1 MTLRARFFPPYLD
14 QWLDANSAALFFMA
28 TVMKSTILCRFGV
41 HCKSARG
48 ALGERDGF
56 EVMQACFPPAL
67 SPMMLAHVMDQSRP
81 TFSTA
86 STARF
91 YKEPGITSVFDKLM
105 VSLVRIAFREML
117 HRLATADA
125 KNPMVPNWEMRYTAR
140 SSMYWFLKGSECI
153 NDISWPEYARRLL
166 MALDLEREV
175 LT

>member
-1 MTLRARFFPPYLD
+1 
-14 QWLDANSAALFFMA
+14 
-28 TVMKSTILCRFGV
+28 
-41 HCKSARG
+41 
-48 ALGERDGF
+48 
-56 EVMQACFPPAL
+56 
-67 SPMMLAHVMDQSRP
+67 MDQSRP

-166 MALDLEREV
+166 MALDLEREGADV
-175 LT
+175 KDIVRSSWETSLESAGAGEQACRARAFRHRFKTARTCHHLNHRLGPLH